1 MFWTE
6 CVRSAVSKPEHRTVL
21 AVDAGR
27 TNCRVAAFTTAA
39 GGDLVAGESVTIAS
53 AATIVD
59 PDGPA
64 QVAATVR
71 QAVARVDPV
80 PGAPLAVAAAGAL
93 WRPAAT
99 ALAER
104 LAATYAEV
112 AVTSDVVAAH
122 AGAFGGGP
130 GVVLAVGTG
139 AVALAVGE
147 DGQHALVDGR
157 GYLVGDAGG
166 GFSIGRAGL
175 AAALRHGD
183 GRAGGSAALAA
194 AAEARFGP
202 LDELPYRLH
211 AAADAP
217 RQVASFVPE
226 VAAAARAGESV
237 ARMIWRDAV
246 AELAATAAA
255 ACATCAGEACPV
267 TLVGSLFEIED
278 LLTAPLREL
287 LAERCPKA
295 TVHTGSPEALA
306 GAARLAAGPERA
318 YEPLVVRRTA
328 GHA

>member
-1 MFWTE
+1 
-6 CVRSAVSKPEHRTVL
+6 VVIV

-27 TNCRVAAFTTAA
+27 TNCRAAVFTAAA
-39 GGDLVAGESVTIAS
+39 GGQPAPGAPVALAS

-64 QVAATVR
+64 RVAATIR
-71 QAVARVDPV
+71 RAVARLGGPLPD
-80 PGAPLAVAAAGAL
+80 ARLAVAAAGAL

-104 LAATYAEV
+104 LAAAHAEV

-147 DGQHALVDGR
+147 DRGPALVDGR

-166 GFSIGRAGL
+166 GFAIGRAGL
-175 AAALRHGD
+175 VAALRHGD
-183 GRAGGSAALAA
+183 GRAGGSATLAA
-194 AAEARFGP
+194 AAQARFGP

-211 AAADAP
+211 AEADAP

-226 VAAAARAGESV
+226 VAAAARAGDSV
-237 ARMIWRDAV
+237 ARAIWRDAA
-246 AELAATAAA
+246 AELATTVTA
-255 ACATCAGEACPV
+255 ACAAAGEACPV
-267 TLVGSLFEIED
+267 ALVGSMFDIDD
-278 LLTAPLREL
+278 LLTAPLRAL
-287 LAERCPKA
+287 LADHCPKA
-295 TVHTGSPEALA
+295 MVYVGSPDALA
-306 GAARLAAGPERA
+306 GAARLAGGPVPA
-318 YEPLVVRRTA
+318 YEPLVVRRNA
-328 GHA
+328 P